1 MSGRMRNCGRLAGD
15 KSTSQRVQRAAC
27 RSIDSVRCRIPRR
40 SSSSMR
46 HARLCM
52 PGQPG
57 SLARRSTSVT
67 SVSTAD
73 PLDGAAHS
81 GVGDLG
87 VYLTDEPG
95 KACSG

>member
-1 MSGRMRNCGRLAGD
+1 MQKRDRFGS
-15 KSTSQRVQRAAC
+15 VQNSAPQQQQHATCPAMHARAA
-27 RSIDSVRCRIPRR
+27 
-40 SSSSMR
+40 
-46 HARLCM
+46 
-52 PGQPG
+52 GQPG

-67 SVSTAD
+67 SVSAAD